1 MALPEMTKHRGFPGR
16 LPGTDFQFTLRRA
29 NKKGAVPL
37 TQRERYADRRPA
49 DRRAD
54 AGFMAAL
61 WNHFAEEPFE
71 RGNLDAG
78 RLSWLFG
85 REVVPA
91 EEPFDNASYQAL
103 LKIDVSRA
111 RASFPEVFDDNAA
124 WNADSDDQ
132 VWTE

>member
-1 MALPEMTKHRGFPGR
+1 MLKHRFFPGR
-16 LPGTDFQFTLRRA
+16 LSGTDYQFTIRRA
-29 NKKGAVPL
+29 NKNGA
-37 TQRERYADRRPA
+37 TKIIRRERFKDRAPA

-61 WNHFAEEPFE
+61 WAHFGEEPFE

-91 EEPFDNASYQAL
+91 EEPFDPESYDAL
-103 LKIDVSRA
+103 LKIDVA
-111 RASFPEVFDDNAA
+111 KAQVSFSEVFANPDAFDWDDDEGDWA
-124 WNADSDDQ
+124 
-132 VWTE
+132 

>member
-1 MALPEMTKHRGFPGR
+1 MIKHRGFPGR

-29 NKKGAVPL
+29 NPKGVTPL
-37 TQRERYADRRPA
+37 IRRERHKDRRPA
-49 DRRAD
+49 DKRAD

-61 WNHFAEEPFE
+61 WAQFGDEPFE

-91 EEPFDNASYQAL
+91 EDPFDPEDYDAL
-103 LKIDVSRA
+103 LRINADIAQV
-111 RASFPEVFDDNAA
+111 SFPEAF
-124 WNADSDDQ
+124 
-132 VWTE
+132 E